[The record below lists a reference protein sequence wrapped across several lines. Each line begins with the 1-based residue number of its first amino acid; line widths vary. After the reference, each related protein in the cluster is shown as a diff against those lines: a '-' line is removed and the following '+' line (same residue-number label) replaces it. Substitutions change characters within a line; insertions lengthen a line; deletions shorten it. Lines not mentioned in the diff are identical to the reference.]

1 MQVKEQDGVHI
12 IELTARIDAASAPEL
27 ERVCNGLLDA
37 GQYKIICDFSGNKYV
52 SSVGLRV
59 FLSTLKRT
67 TKAGGLLVLCGLNPG
82 VTEIFDMTG
91 LTDLFKVFDSTATAL
106 VFFRSEFPP
115 RIAAKESKPFGTIE
129 EIVIDRKPRD
139 ATLAYLTPQKKVR
152 MDEKI

>member
-1 MQVKEQDGVHI
+1 MQVKELDGVHV
-12 IELTARIDAASAPEL
+12 IELAARIDAASTPEL

-37 GQYKIICDFSGNKYV
+37 GNYKIICDFSNNKYV
-52 SSVGLRV
+52 SSIGLRV

-91 LTDLFKVFDSTATAL
+91 LTALFKVFDSAAAAL
-106 VFFRSEFPP
+106 AFFRSEFP
-115 RIAAKESKPFGTIE
+115 RHNAAKEPKPYGVIE
-129 EIVIDRKPRD
+129 GIVIGKKPKE
-139 ATLAYLTPQKKVR
+139 ATLAYLTTQKKVQ